1 MTNNKQQTAVDSL
14 KYFFKQYDLAHSSL
28 DYYEFKIPMH
38 IFDLKFQETKEM
50 EKDRLEKAYDAGHS
64 DGHDACYGHG
74 ATYQSFDEYYNET
87 YGGGEQ

>member
-1 MTNNKQQTAVDSL
+1 
-14 KYFFKQYDLAHSSL
+14 
-28 DYYEFKIPMH
+28 
-38 IFDLKFQETKEM
+38 M

>member
-1 MTNNKQQTAVDSL
+1 MENNKQQTEVDWLFAEL
-14 KYFFKQYDLAHSSL
+14 KNHL
-28 DYYEFKIPMH
+28 DMPSNQSIEI
-38 IFDLKFQETKEM
+38 LEQAKEM